1 MIEKR
6 ITVQLLESGELSLTE
21 RECAAL
27 SLPEHSATII
37 LDLDGQSFGAQWN
50 GRSRNLRGDLLTD
63 RLQDYGQDQ
72 GLLRLR
78 LVGEVYRLQLLP
90 PGSPMQMTVAQPP
103 VMTPTTL
110 SPKALKAKQRRAT
123 VDRQYHADSEY
134 DWGKSTDKKIGFLSE
149 ARDLLS
155 EQLSGAGFDPLELLE
170 LRLQGEEL
178 ATLDDF
184 EELIAVDVANV
195 DRMPHQEAVARHALS
210 RMRGRAVLAD
220 EVGLGKTVEAGLA
233 MKELTLRGL
242 AKRVLIL
249 CPAPLREQWREEM
262 SHKFDMAFD
271 AAYSGLD
278 VRDQDKL
285 ILSLNLG
292 LRSADKL
299 TKKPWDIVIV
309 DEAHRAAGAGA
320 RKTRE
325 FITALTTSCRYAFF
339 LTATPVQN
347 DLLEL
352 YRIVEL
358 LRPGTF
364 ASVNAFKR
372 QFMTRLDP
380 RTPNDPASLRRLI
393 SSVMIRTTRAQ
404 AGVDRVV
411 RRASDVPVDLGP
423 KERELYALSTDLL
436 RNVMSDSGDTMRRRT
451 LALRLTASPFAM
463 GTTAMAMAQKH
474 PDARVRSVL
483 NEVGHLAM
491 DIQGSARENKALEI
505 TRDWI
510 REHGRVLIFSKHTD
524 TVTSLLR
531 RMDQEGLPAR
541 AFHSS
546 MSVSERSATIS
557 AFRSGDAPVMISTDA
572 GAEGQNLQ
580 FCNCVLNFDLP
591 WNPMRIEQRI
601 GRVDRLTQPRDEVF
615 VANLYARNTIDESVY
630 RLLAEKL
637 RMFELLFGQVTTIL
651 GELDDTKSASFET
664 RVLEALFAEDDVK
677 MERLLGQLGTEL
689 VGARERA
696 SELIAADKGLS
707 DWMSGAFEHRK
718 ELPKGGASEL
728 LPEVSERTRKR
739 QRRVQA
745 WVRRTLKALDAEI
758 LHDTGS
764 EDGAFITAKF
774 ADEFQEE
781 LGGRTTLHLAF
792 DRIGLDHHPEAELCA
807 IGSPVFDELLALLRM
822 RGDLYATV
830 PIIPEDLGPSPL
842 RHSDRMSL
850 ISRRLVPTGSWRGQA
865 TFRANVGEAETT
877 EHIITAEVESS
888 SEVRLPRRPL
898 GDGEPLPMAF
908 ANVSKVIKEFE
919 RSAALQLEALR
930 RDRESLIVKDQN
942 EELKRIRSSYQSQI
956 SEAPYDDRRRLQRAL
971 DSEERRLGR
980 RPDVRA
986 RAKVLALALDE
997 ADWVVE
1003 ETWSRADGV
1012 EASFTYEWGLG
1023 WASSVRSAA
1032 TGVPVRVL
1040 DLCSAAHVVDE
1051 SDLGHCN
1058 SCDRDLC
1065 AACGDASRMS
1075 SCPLCDLP
1083 MCGNC
1088 RKETGGLCRRCA
1100 SPERAPE
1107 WDQDHSVAWRLN
1119 GANKLL
1125 VGQRVAELVRP
1136 DGAQSAFLVP
1146 NEDARDPDR
1155 AKVRAYALANGL
1167 PADTGLVLVDRT
1179 SRVASDVPNR
1189 LRLASSESVEAA
1201 VAVGMGLGSSV
1212 DPSSVTDIPDLPAI
1226 DVLREDDL
1234 KLEQL
1239 LKQLRD
1245 AAPPPPPPAVVVTRR
1260 ARFTETYLELDRLVQ
1275 ETTTINDQ
1283 DALDLLHAQS
1293 SMLEWRQPSDSEPT
1307 LAYGFLGGL
1316 LVSISRRNEA
1326 VLIEADDTD
1335 HGVHTRWIACPEGDS
1350 VSAQFGYFDL
1360 LSALGMPGGRVGQR
1374 ADEVTAVVGAFPT
1387 PSECE
1392 VAERVVSPIAELV
1405 DAESQAGLVP
1415 AGEQALRA
1423 LGGSFQTASAEIAL
1437 PVPSELGRMLLER
1450 STRDFTNVAMSGFKI
1465 LERWQGHGT
1474 ASNSYE
1480 VFDGQPIPPLLDDLN
1495 ARASDFGVCREG
1507 HFYQAG
1513 TAARCSSCQTWACRA
1528 CDELEHLASKPCPL
1542 CSAEVCRR
1550 CLMSTHAIPSV
1561 HCANCGS
1568 HACSECGCNPE
1579 ILGCVMCTR
1588 PMCVT
1593 CRADDVCTACNQ
1605 LAIPTQQQLDTL
1617 PDALGIAGA
1626 SVQLG
1631 VDNDAVV
1638 AFINRGEKAERV
1650 ILRNGVIAD
1659 WTAFGVHQISD
1670 TYKLRIAAS
1679 RAMGVQVVPIQESVE
1694 IDTRITV
1701 PHITIDADHGFRV
1714 QWAAPELGVVGISN
1728 SMHRNLDNDP
1738 IAVAVQ
1744 EFAAAYLLPTPEPST
1759 PARLKRIMGSMASPE
1774 LRLLK
1779 VRWIPGFRDTL
1790 LTESGIVTRSLLGDQ
1805 TSEVTASWTESSGAL
1820 SWVTEAWSP
1829 VPNVLLHAR
1838 SEDAEAAVVGIGLML
1853 ALGIRCSDET
1863 RWYEI
1868 TRSDDAPVATAL
1880 SRWLGLGDVDQ
1891 IGSFTDPASLRF
1903 SSISNG
1909 TLAVEVQPIGAVT
1922 TDVRVGEGN
1931 SSAALRAWLQQA
1943 EVAVPLLDPLGGE
1956 LRAQLERRAR
1966 SSTPKATLDVGVRVK
1981 ESVTLADGQVL
1992 IRETNL
1998 SPGNTDARRHDDVA
2012 GGLLDHGILDRE
2024 GHFTVGRL
2032 GCHYCRSWLC
2042 SNCID
2047 GFKSCDCCGQAICKR
2062 CISEPHPQLWLCPAC
2077 VEMHPPT
2084 RREAR
2089 DHGRLMSTRGML
2101 VGTDDFHTV
2110 VVEHSKNHW
2119 ERRLDG
2125 APSQPIANPAVI
2137 AFLDG
2142 RVTGEGTK

>member
-6 ITVQLLESGELSLTE
+6 ITLQLLETGELSLSE
-21 RECAAL
+21 RDCAAL
-27 SLPEHSATII
+27 SLPEHSATIM
-37 LDLDGQSFGAQWN
+37 LDLDGESFGAQWN

-90 PGSPMQMTVAQPP
+90 PGSPMQMTVTQPP
-103 VMTPTTL
+103 VTTL
-110 SPKALKAKQRRAT
+110 TVSPRIVKAKQRRAT

-149 ARDLLS
+149 ARALIS

-220 EVGLGKTVEAGLA
+220 EVGLGKTIEAGLA

-262 SHKFDMAFD
+262 SHKFDMAFE
-271 AAYSGLD
+271 AVYRGYD
-278 VRDQDKL
+278 VHDQDKL
-285 ILSLNLG
+285 ILSLHLG
-292 LRSADKL
+292 LASAEKL

-309 DEAHRAAGAGA
+309 DEAHRAAGVGA

-380 RTPNDPASLRRLI
+380 RTPNDPAALRRLI

-411 RRASDVPVDLGP
+411 RRAADVPVDLGP

-436 RNVMSDSGDTMRRRT
+436 RNVMSGSGDTMRRRT

-463 GTTAMAMAQKH
+463 GTTAMAMAKRH

-491 DIQGSARENKALEI
+491 DIQGSARENRALEI

-531 RMDQEGLPAR
+531 RMGQEGLPAR

-546 MSVSERSATIS
+546 MSVSERAATIS

-664 RVLEALFAEDDVK
+664 RVLEALFAENDVK

-745 WVRRTLKALDAEI
+745 WVRRTLEALEAEI

-774 ADEFQEE
+774 ADEFEEE

-792 DRIGLDHHPEAELCA
+792 DRLGLDHHPEAELCA
-807 IGSPVFDELLALLRM
+807 IGSPVFDELLALLRV

-830 PIIPEDLGPSPL
+830 PIIPDELGPSPL
-842 RHSDRMSL
+842 RHSARMSL

-877 EHIITAEVESS
+877 EHIVTAEVESA
-888 SEVRLPRRPL
+888 SETRLPRRPL
-898 GDGEPLPMAF
+898 ADGERLPKAF
-908 ANVSKVIKEFE
+908 ADVPKLIKDFE
-919 RSAALQLEALR
+919 KSAAIQLEGLR
-930 RDRESLIVKDQN
+930 RDRESLIIKDQN
-942 EELKRIRSSYQSQI
+942 EELKRIRSSYKSQI
-956 SEAPYDDRRRLQRAL
+956 NEAPYDDRRRLERAL
-971 DSEERRLGR
+971 DSEEKRLGR

-986 RAKVLALALDE
+986 RAKVLAVAIDE

-1003 ETWSRADGV
+1003 ERWSRGEGV
-1012 EASFTYEWGLG
+1012 EATLTYEWGLPR
-1023 WASSVRSAA
+1023 AASVRSAA
-1032 TGVPVRVL
+1032 TGIPVEFL
-1040 DLCSAAHVVDE
+1040 DLCSAAHVVDSSE
-1051 SDLGHCN
+1051 LSQCN
-1058 SCDRDLC
+1058 SCDCDLC
-1065 AACGDASRMS
+1065 GACGDASRMLP
-1075 SCPLCDLP
+1075 CPLCDLP

-1107 WDQDHSVAWRLN
+1107 FDREHAIAWRLN
-1119 GANKLL
+1119 GGNTLL
-1125 VGQRVAELVRP
+1125 VGQRVAELRP
-1136 DGAQSAFLVP
+1136 PDDMPPLLLVP
-1146 NEDARDPDR
+1146 NEDVEDPARAR
-1155 AKVRAYALANGL
+1155 VRAYACARGL
-1167 PADTGLVLVDRT
+1167 PLDAGLTLVDRT
-1179 SRVASDVPNR
+1179 ARDIAEIPTRLCLVSSDRVE
-1189 LRLASSESVEAA
+1189 SE
-1201 VAVGMGLGSSV
+1201 LSV
-1212 DPSSVTDIPDLPAI
+1212 DPIGGSSLDRTIVADVPVHSPIEVTG
-1226 DVLREDDL
+1226 EGEL
-1234 KLEQL
+1234 KLDQL
-1239 LKQLRD
+1239 LRKLRD
-1245 AAPPPPPPAVVVTRR
+1245 VAPPPPAPAVVITRR
-1260 ARFTETYLELDRLVQ
+1260 AHFSDTYLEVGRLVNV
-1275 ETTTINDQ
+1275 TTFVNDFG
-1283 DALDLLHAQS
+1283 ALDLIDSH
-1293 SMLEWRQPSDSEPT
+1293 SMELEWRQPSESDAV
-1307 LAYGFLGGL
+1307 LAQASIDDLH
-1316 LVSISRRNEA
+1316 VSISSRNDA
-1326 VLIEADDTD
+1326 VLIRADNSQT
-1335 HGVHTRWIACPEGDS
+1335 GVSVQWLACPEGIS
-1350 VSAQFGYFDL
+1350 GSSQLGYFDL
-1360 LSALGMPGGRVGQR
+1360 LCSIGKPGGRIGQR
-1374 ADEVTAVVGAFPT
+1374 VEEATSIVGAFPK
-1387 PSECE
+1387 PRDCE
-1392 VAERVVSPIAELV
+1392 VDRVITPIARL
-1405 DAESQAGLVP
+1405 DRAESQTGLMPASEDALLALTEGTGPSVEEISVAVP
-1415 AGEQALRA
+1415 PELSRLLLQR
-1423 LGGSFQTASAEIAL
+1423 SA
-1437 PVPSELGRMLLER
+1437 
-1450 STRDFTNVAMSGFKI
+1450 RDFTTVAMSGFSVS
-1465 LERWQGHGT
+1465 ECWHGHGT
-1474 ASNSYE
+1474 ARSSYE
-1480 VFDGQPIPPLLDDLN
+1480 TFDGQPLSPPLDD
-1495 ARASDFGVCREG
+1495 AEGTAPDFGVCREG
-1507 HFYQAG
+1507 HFYRAG
-1513 TAARCSSCQTWACRA
+1513 TAALCSSCQTWACRA
-1528 CDELEHLASKPCPL
+1528 CDEYEHHASVPCPG
-1542 CSAEVCRR
+1542 CSAFVCRR
-1550 CLMSTHAIPSV
+1550 CLLSTHDVSIGP
-1561 HCANCGS
+1561 CANCGNR
-1568 HACSECGCNPE
+1568 ACTECGRDPQVV
-1579 ILGCVMCTR
+1579 GCAMCTR
-1588 PMCVT
+1588 TMCAD
-1593 CRADDVCTACNQ
+1593 CRPDACKACTQ
-1605 LAIPTQQQLDTL
+1605 LAIPTQKQLEAI
-1617 PDALGIAGA
+1617 PEALAASGA
-1626 SVQLG
+1626 SLMVG
-1631 VDNDAVV
+1631 SDDDAMVV
-1638 AFINRGEKAERV
+1638 FINRGEKSERA
-1650 ILRNGVIAD
+1650 ILRNGSVAD
-1659 WTAFGVHQISD
+1659 WTAFGVSRISNA
-1670 TYKLRIAAS
+1670 YKLRIATARS
-1679 RAMGVQVVPIQESVE
+1679 LAVQIIPVEESLE
-1694 IDTRITV
+1694 IDANITQ
-1701 PHITIDADHGFRV
+1701 PHIKIDADRSFRV
-1714 QWAAPELGVVGISN
+1714 GWAVPDLEVQGISR
-1728 SMHRNLDNDP
+1728 SEYPNLDVDP
-1738 IAVAVQ
+1738 MSVVVE
-1744 EFAAAYLLPTPEPST
+1744 EFPPVVDLLPKPQPETP
-1759 PARLKRIMGSMASPE
+1759 LRIKKLLGQMASPN
-1774 LRLLK
+1774 LHVLK
-1779 VRWIPGFRDTL
+1779 VHWIPGFRDVV
-1790 LTESGIVTRSLLGDQ
+1790 LTELGILTRIQLRDEV
-1805 TSEVTASWTESSGAL
+1805 SELIASWNESSGSL
-1820 SWVTEAWSP
+1820 SWVSEDWTP

-1853 ALGIRCSDET
+1853 ALGITCQGET
-1863 RWYEI
+1863 RWFEI
-1868 TRSDDAPVATAL
+1868 RRSDDAAGATAL

-1891 IGSFTDPASLRF
+1891 IGNFTDPASLRF
-1903 SSISNG
+1903 SSILNATS
-1909 TLAVEVQPIGAVT
+1909 AREVQPVGAEAT
-1922 TDVRVGEGN
+1922 GAGRGGGDVP
-1931 SSAALRAWLQQA
+1931 AALRIWLPA
-1943 EVAVPLLDPLGGE
+1943 AKITVPSLDPLQGQ
-1956 LRAQLERRAR
+1956 LRADLQKWARASATKTTLEIG
-1966 SSTPKATLDVGVRVK
+1966 LLVK
-1981 ESVTLADGQVL
+1981 ESTTLADGRIVV
-1992 IRETNL
+1992 REINL
-1998 SPGNTDARRHDDVA
+1998 APGKTDARRADDVT
-2012 GGLLDHGILDRE
+2012 GEYLDRGILDRE
-2024 GHFTVGRL
+2024 GHFIVGRSV
-2032 GCHYCRSWLC
+2032 CRYCQSWVC
-2042 SNCID
+2042 ARCIE
-2047 GFKSCDCCGQAICKR
+2047 GLASCDCCGMEICQR
-2062 CISEPHPQLWLCPAC
+2062 CISEPHHKLWLCPAC
-2077 VEMHPPT
+2077 VGIHMPT

-2089 DHGRLMSTRGML
+2089 EHGRLISKRGML
-2101 VGTDDFHTV
+2101 IGTDEFHSV
-2110 VVEHSKNHW
+2110 VVEHSKNRW
-2119 ERRLDG
+2119 ERQHDG
-2125 APSQPIANPAVI
+2125 QQRQPIANPSVI

-2142 RVTGEGTK
+2142 RLAGHSSR